1 MGLPNILMGAATAM
15 KAGASIQQGQMAMQ
29 SARYNARVIARQA
42 EQEAEASLESM
53 ARKRTENERALS
65 SIKLRMQ
72 ESGLDT
78 TQGSSAD
85 YFDEATSRLELQI
98 LDEARQMSFRDKAR
112 RNEAQMQIYQGK
124 VARANAQ
131 ATAMGQLIGGAAR
144 ISSKIKAIED
154 ATPGFSKTKTF

>member
-29 SARYNARVIARQA
+29 SARYNAKVIGRQA

-98 LDEARQMSFRDKAR
+98 LDEARQSNFRDKAR

-124 VARANAQ
+124 VARANAT
-131 ATAMGQLIGGAAR
+131 ATAMGQLIGGAAK
-144 ISSKIKAIED
+144 ISGKMED
-154 ATPGFSKTKTF
+154 VDNASKTSNT

>member
-1 MGLPNILMGAATAM
+1 MGAATAM

>member
-1 MGLPNILMGAATAM
+1 MAIPLQIASTVM

-144 ISSKIKAIED
+144 ISSKMKAIED

>member
-1 MGLPNILMGAATAM
+1 MAIPLQIASTVM
-15 KAGASIQQGQMAMQ
+15 KVGASIQQGQMAMQ

-65 SIKLRMQ
+65 SIRLRMQ

-144 ISSKIKAIED
+144 ISSKMKAIED

>member
-1 MGLPNILMGAATAM
+1 MGAATAM

-98 LDEARQMSFRDKAR
+98 LDEARQMSFREKAR

-144 ISSKIKAIED
+144 ISGREFD
-154 ATPGFSKTKTF
+154 LRSKTK

>member
-124 VARANAQ
+124 VARANAT

-144 ISSKIKAIED
+144 ISSKMKDIKD

>member
-42 EQEAEASLESM
+42 EQEAEVSLESM

-144 ISSKIKAIED
+144 ISSKMKDIKD

>member
-1 MGLPNILMGAATAM
+1 M

-144 ISSKIKAIED
+144 ISSKMKAIED

>member
-1 MGLPNILMGAATAM
+1 MGAATAM

-144 ISSKIKAIED
+144 ISSKMKAIED

>member
-98 LDEARQMSFRDKAR
+98 LDEARQMSFREKAR

-144 ISSKIKAIED
+144 ISGREFD
-154 ATPGFSKTKTF
+154 LRSKTK

>member
-1 MGLPNILMGAATAM
+1 MAIPLQIASTVM

-65 SIKLRMQ
+65 SIRLRMQ

-144 ISSKIKAIED
+144 ISSKMKAIED

>member
-144 ISSKIKAIED
+144 ISSKMKAIED

>member
-1 MGLPNILMGAATAM
+1 MGAATAM

-144 ISSKIKAIED
+144 ISSKMKDIKD

>member
-1 MGLPNILMGAATAM
+1 MGLDPVSMALMATSTAM

-29 SARYNARVIARQA
+29 SARYNAKVIGRQA
-42 EQEAEASLESM
+42 EQEAETSLESM

-85 YFDEATSRLELQI
+85 YFEEATSRLEMQI
-98 LDEARQMSFRDKAR
+98 LDQARQSELRDRAR

-144 ISSKIKAIED
+144 ISGREFD
-154 ATPGFSKTKTF
+154 LRSKTK

>member
-98 LDEARQMSFRDKAR
+98 LDEARQVSFRDKAR

-144 ISSKIKAIED
+144 ISSKMKDIKD

>member
-144 ISSKIKAIED
+144 ISSKMKDIKD

>member
-1 MGLPNILMGAATAM
+1 MAIPLQIASTVM

-29 SARYNARVIARQA
+29 SARYNAKVIGRQA

-98 LDEARQMSFRDKAR
+98 LDEARQSSFRDKAR

-131 ATAMGQLIGGAAR
+131 ATAMGQLIGGAAK
-144 ISSKIKAIED
+144 ISGKMKDIKD

>member
-29 SARYNARVIARQA
+29 SARYNAKVIARQA

-98 LDEARQMSFRDKAR
+98 LDEARQVSFRDKAR

-144 ISSKIKAIED
+144 ISSKMKDIKD

>member
-29 SARYNARVIARQA
+29 SARYNAKVIGRQA

-98 LDEARQMSFRDKAR
+98 LDEARQVSFRDKAR

-144 ISSKIKAIED
+144 ISSKMKAIED

>member
-1 MGLPNILMGAATAM
+1 
-15 KAGASIQQGQMAMQ
+15 
-29 SARYNARVIARQA
+29 
-42 EQEAEASLESM
+42 
-53 ARKRTENERALS
+53 
-65 SIKLRMQ
+65 MQ

-144 ISSKIKAIED
+144 ISSKMKAIED

>member
-1 MGLPNILMGAATAM
+1 MAIPLQIASTVM

-29 SARYNARVIARQA
+29 SARYNSKVIGRQA

-65 SIKLRMQ
+65 SIRLRMQ

-98 LDEARQMSFRDKAR
+98 LDEARQSNFRDKAR

-144 ISSKIKAIED
+144 ISSKMKAIED

>member
-29 SARYNARVIARQA
+29 SARYNAKVIGRQA

-98 LDEARQMSFRDKAR
+98 LDEARQMSFREKAR

-144 ISSKIKAIED
+144 ISGREFD
-154 ATPGFSKTKTF
+154 LRSKTK

>member
-65 SIKLRMQ
+65 SIRLRMQ

-144 ISSKIKAIED
+144 ISSKMKAIED

>member
-1 MGLPNILMGAATAM
+1 MAIPLQIASTVM

-29 SARYNARVIARQA
+29 SARYNAKVIGRQA

-65 SIKLRMQ
+65 SIRLRMQ

-98 LDEARQMSFRDKAR
+98 LDEARQSSFRDRAR
-112 RNEAQMQIYQGK
+112 RNEAQMQIYQ
-124 VARANAQ
+124 
-131 ATAMGQLIGGAAR
+131 
-144 ISSKIKAIED
+144 
-154 ATPGFSKTKTF
+154 